1 MTARYDSKTMQTPE
15 PGIFQTAKNW
25 WRRPQGK
32 IAVAATVATASILSY
47 GGYTYAVNDTTVTIS
62 DNGETRDVKFWG
74 RDVDTALAAAGL
86 SLSAADRIVPSK
98 DSTVSDGDRIE
109 ITRARDLTVIDAGES
124 KTYQVA
130 AATVGQALTDLD
142 ISTADG
148 KLDVALDQV
157 IPADGQTVTILR
169 PQPVTVKVDG
179 QDRAISSTAAN
190 VRELL
195 TEAGIATDGDDLITP
210 APESA
215 ITAGMSVTV
224 VKVDVREES
233 RTEKIGHGERQDK
246 TDDLLVGQRK
256 VTREGADGERTIVT
270 KIVTHDGKEVSR
282 DDIRNDVT
290 KAPVERVVTVGTR
303 KPRPTATPEPK
314 PAQPNPDA
322 SPRPEPSK
330 PAKKKPVPAKP
341 VPGGSVWDRLAQ
353 CESGGNWAANTG
365 NGYYGGVQFSARTWK
380 GLGAP
385 GLPHQ
390 HSREVQIKYAKIL
403 QAKYGWGQW
412 PACSRKLG
420 LR

>member
-1 MTARYDSKTMQTPE
+1 MQTPE
-15 PGIFQTAKNW
+15 PGILQTAKNW

-32 IAVAATVATASILSY
+32 VVVAATVATASILSY

-86 SLSAADRIVPSK
+86 SVSAADRIVPAK
-98 DSTVSDGDRIE
+98 DSAVSDGDRIE
-109 ITRARDLTVIDAGES
+109 ITRARGLTVVDGGAS

-142 ISTADG
+142 ISTADA
-148 KLDVALDQV
+148 KVDVGLDQV

-169 PQPVTVKVDG
+169 PQSVTVKVDG
-179 QDRAISSTAAN
+179 QDRPVSSTAST

-195 TEAGIATDGDDLITP
+195 AEAGITTDGDDLITP

-215 ITAGMSVTV
+215 VSAGLAISV

-233 RTEKIGHGERQDK
+233 RTEKVSHGERQDK
-246 TDDLLVGQRK
+246 TDEMLVGQRK
-256 VTREGADGERTIVT
+256 VRQDGADGERTIVT

-282 DDIRNDVT
+282 EDIRNDVT
-290 KAPVERVVTVGTR
+290 KAPVERVVAIGTR
-303 KPRPTATPEPK
+303 KPRPTPEPE
-314 PAQPNPDA
+314 PAQPKPDA
-322 SPRPEPSK
+322 SPKPQPSEPV
-330 PAKKKPVPAKP
+330 KKKPVPAKP

-412 PACSRKLG
+412 PACSKKLG